1 MHIFIIV
8 SQKKSKNYLFI
19 GIINDINDI
28 NRSFKILYKMSVNN
42 RRKVVYEITFI
53 ENEIS
58 ESKIDRI
65 LSDPFYKQRMLKS
78 IMIDKLDESKKK

>member
-1 MHIFIIV
+1 
-8 SQKKSKNYLFI
+8 
-19 GIINDINDI
+19 
-28 NRSFKILYKMSVNN
+28 MSVNN

>member
-1 MHIFIIV
+1 
-8 SQKKSKNYLFI
+8 
-19 GIINDINDI
+19 
-28 NRSFKILYKMSVNN
+28 MSVNN

-58 ESKIDRI
+58 ESKIDHI

-78 IMIDKLDESKKK
+78 IMIDKVDESKKKLNIEKKFPTDLPCFFYHACYRKQRYFF